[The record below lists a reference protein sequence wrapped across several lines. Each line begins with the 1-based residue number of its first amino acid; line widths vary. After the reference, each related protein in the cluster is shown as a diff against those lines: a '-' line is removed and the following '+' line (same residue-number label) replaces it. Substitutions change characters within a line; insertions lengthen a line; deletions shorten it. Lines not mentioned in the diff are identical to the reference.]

1 MCHSVIERETDMSE
15 SKFLSCVLTESL
27 LMLSL
32 GLCMLIIPKITI
44 VSFGLMM
51 CLSFI
56 IYGGYKV
63 INALITKNFS
73 RHFLLDIIVGLLLF
87 VSGIMLFIAPFMDV
101 MVIIGLCGVYFI
113 LKSLSSSAF
122 SVQTRK
128 TLNFW
133 WMCLFL
139 AILEFIFGVL
149 VIILLPSAALLLIGI
164 LAGMDFILSGMVYM
178 NMYIST
184 KYMQG

>member
-1 MCHSVIERETDMSE
+1 MSE
-15 SKFLSCVLTESL
+15 SRFLSTILTESI
-27 LMLSL
+27 LMLVL
-32 GLCMLIIPKITI
+32 GLSMLILPKITML
-44 VSFGLMM
+44 SFGFLM

-63 INALITKNFS
+63 INAFISKNFS
-73 RHFLLDIIVGLLLF
+73 KHYLLDIITGIILF
-87 VSGIMLFIAPFMDV
+87 SAGVMLFAAPVLDIMI
-101 MVIIGLCGVYFI
+101 IIGLCGVYFI
-113 LKSLSSSAF
+113 LKSLSSFAF

-133 WMCLFL
+133 WMCIFL
-139 AILEFIFGVL
+139 AILELLFGIM
-149 VIILLPSAALLLIGI
+149 VIILLPSAALWLIGI
-164 LAGMDFILSGMVYM
+164 FTGMDFIISGMVCM

>member
-1 MCHSVIERETDMSE
+1 MSE
-15 SKFLSCVLTESL
+15 SRFLSCVLTESIL
-27 LMLSL
+27 LLVL
-32 GLCMLIIPKITI
+32 GICMLVLPKVTM
-44 VSFGLMM
+44 VSFGFMI

-56 IYGGYKV
+56 IYGGYTI

-73 RHFLLDIIVGLLLF
+73 HHFVLNIILGLILF
-87 VSGIMLFIAPFMDV
+87 VSGILLFTIHVLDIMI
-101 MVIIGLCGVYFI
+101 IIGLCGIYFI

-122 SVQTRK
+122 SIQTRK

-133 WMCLFL
+133 WLSLLLAFPEFLFG
-139 AILEFIFGVL
+139 IF
-149 VIILLPSAALLLIGI
+149 VIIMLPSAALWLIGVI
-164 LAGMDFILSGMVYM
+164 AGLDFLLSGMVLM

>member
-1 MCHSVIERETDMSE
+1 MSE
-15 SKFLSCVLTESL
+15 SKFLSCVITEGIL
-27 LMLSL
+27 LLVL
-32 GLCMLIIPKITI
+32 GLGILILPKVTI
-44 VSFGLMM
+44 ISFGLMM
-51 CLSFI
+51 FLSFI

-63 INALITKNFS
+63 INAIITKNFS
-73 RHFLLDIIVGLLLF
+73 RHFFLDIIVGLILF
-87 VSGIMLFIAPFMDV
+87 SSGVMLFAAPFMDIMII
-101 MVIIGLCGVYFI
+101 MVLSGVYFI
-113 LKSLSSSAF
+113 LKSISSSAF

-139 AILEFIFGVL
+139 AILELFFGTA
-149 VIILLPSAALLLIGI
+149 IIVLLPSAALWLIGVMV
-164 LAGMDFILSGMVYM
+164 GMDFILSGMVYM

>member
-1 MCHSVIERETDMSE
+1 MSE
-15 SKFLSCVLTESL
+15 SRFLSCVFTEGL
-27 LMLSL
+27 LLLVL
-32 GLCMLIIPKITI
+32 GLSMLILPKITMI
-44 VSFGLMM
+44 SFGFLM

-56 IYGGYKV
+56 IYGGYTV
-63 INALITKNFS
+63 INAFISRNFS
-73 RHFLLDIIVGLLLF
+73 KHYLLDIVEGLILF
-87 VSGIMLFIAPFMDV
+87 GMGIMLFVVQVLDIMI
-101 MVIIGLCGVYFI
+101 IIGLCGVYFI

-139 AILEFIFGVL
+139 AIPEFLFGIT
-149 VIILLPSAALLLIGI
+149 VIILLPSAALWLIGI
-164 LAGMDFILSGMVYM
+164 LTGMDFVLSGMVYM

>member
-1 MCHSVIERETDMSE
+1 MSE
-15 SKFLSCVLTESL
+15 SRFLSCVLTEGL
-27 LMLSL
+27 LLLVL
-32 GLCMLIIPKITI
+32 GLSMLILPKVTMI
-44 VSFGLMM
+44 SFGFLM

-56 IYGGYKV
+56 IYGGYTV
-63 INALITKNFS
+63 INAFISKNFS
-73 RHFLLDIIVGLLLF
+73 KHYLLDIFEGLILLAM
-87 VSGIMLFIAPFMDV
+87 GIMLFVVHVFDIMI
-101 MVIIGLCGVYFI
+101 IIGLCGVYFV

-139 AILEFIFGVL
+139 AILELFFGML
-149 VIILLPSAALLLIGI
+149 VIIMLPSAALWLIGV
-164 LAGMDFILSGMVYM
+164 LTGLDFILSGVVCM

>member
-1 MCHSVIERETDMSE
+1 MSE
-15 SKFLSCVLTESL
+15 SRFLSCVITESIL
-27 LMLSL
+27 LLVL
-32 GLCMLIIPKITI
+32 GLGMLILPKVTI
-44 VSFGLMM
+44 ISFGLMM

-63 INALITKNFS
+63 INAFITKNFS
-73 RHFLLDIIVGLLLF
+73 RHFILDIIVGLILF
-87 VSGIMLFIAPFMDV
+87 ASGIMLFAAPFMDI
-101 MVIIGLCGVYFI
+101 MVILGLSGVYFI
-113 LKSLSSSAF
+113 LKSISSSAF

-139 AILEFIFGVL
+139 AILELFFGFS
-149 VIILLPSAALLLIGI
+149 VIVLLPSAALWLIGVM
-164 LAGMDFILSGMVYM
+164 AGMDFILSGMVYM

-184 KYMQG
+184 KYMQN

>member
-1 MCHSVIERETDMSE
+1 MSE
-15 SKFLSCVLTESL
+15 SRFLSCVITESVL
-27 LMLSL
+27 LLIL
-32 GLCMLIIPKITI
+32 GLSMLILPKITI
-44 VSFGLMM
+44 LSFGLMM

-73 RHFLLDIIVGLLLF
+73 RHFILDIIVGLILF
-87 VSGIMLFIAPFMDV
+87 ASGVMLFAAPFMDI
-101 MVIIGLCGVYFI
+101 MVITGLSGVYFI
-113 LKSLSSSAF
+113 LKSVSSSAF

-139 AILEFIFGVL
+139 AILELFFGIAVIFL
-149 VIILLPSAALLLIGI
+149 IHSAALLLIGVM
-164 LAGMDFILSGMVYM
+164 AGMDFILSGMVYM

-184 KYMQG
+184 KYIQG